1 MVGGSAARRAR
12 AKADRLAVSAPN
24 PDGGSAGGHDP
35 IWTASRDTPRR
46 IAPCMTIVMA
56 CICHGGDRSPAV
68 GDGFVAVCRNS
79 GQIDGT
85 SGVAGRVTSSSR
97 SRPCRRRTTVVTP
110 PRGRSSAPSSHHD
123 DETRTHTRE
132 DERPRRPAFTTLSPR
147 WSAGPHVPAWCPR
160 RRASVAA
167 AAPLPRGPPGVHQQ
181 RLGVCGDLLPRGG
194 GDNSSKAVGARG
206 VDVDGREGAEAC
218 SSVARRRQ
226 PADAR

>member
-1 MVGGSAARRAR
+1 MTRSG
-12 AKADRLAVSAPN
+12 P
-24 PDGGSAGGHDP
+24 P
-35 IWTASRDTPRR
+35 SRDTPRR
-46 IAPCMTIVMA
+46 IAPCMTVVMA

-160 RRASVAA
+160 RRASIAA
-167 AAPLPRGPPGVHQQ
+167 AAPLPRGPPGVHRQ
-181 RLGVCGDLLPRGG
+181 RLGVCGDLLPRGRTTRR
-194 GDNSSKAVGARG
+194 KPQVP
-206 VDVDGREGAEAC
+206 EA
-218 SSVARRRQ
+218 SMST
-226 PADAR
+226 DARELRHAAAAPAAATPRTQMMATPPDEARSCGKASGNPRMSG